1 MDTSNLEL
9 SEIEGDLFES
19 KDSLVHCVSRDLRM
33 GKGIAVGFKN
43 RFGKVDELRD
53 QQKDVGCVAYLTDGE
68 RKIFYLITK
77 EHYYDKPTMESLRQT
92 LQDLSVLC
100 NAFGINRLSMP
111 RIGCG
116 LDKLNWNLVK
126 KIIQRELVD
135 HGINVSVYK
144 I

>member
-1 MDTSNLEL
+1 
-9 SEIEGDLFES
+9 
-19 KDSLVHCVSRDLRM
+19 M

-92 LQDLSVLC
+92 LQELAVLC